1 MEIKVDR
8 TGTVIVVSLKGAVDL
23 VSAPPLRAKLNQLLT
38 HAAPKLVIDLS
49 GVDHLDSYGLGIL
62 VEAVKRARQTGGDTR
77 LCAPRPDVREILDV
91 TGLSKRISV
100 LPSRRDALVSWFSAK
115 SSSSPD

>member
-23 VSAPPLRAKLNQLLT
+23 VSAPPLRATLNQLLT

-49 GVDHLDSYGLGIL
+49 G
-62 VEAVKRARQTGGDTR
+62 
-77 LCAPRPDVREILDV
+77 
-91 TGLSKRISV
+91 
-100 LPSRRDALVSWFSAK
+100 
-115 SSSSPD
+115 